1 MGESYE
7 RAYRDMIRVQ
17 QLQELEEAI
26 AYSRAP
32 ELARLTHDS
41 GELDA
46 KHNPEQCFPGVSAH
60 ALLQQGGCC
69 CVAERTHHLECCK
82 IRESG

>member
-1 MGESYE
+1 MLAGEMAALVGESYE

-32 ELARLTHDS
+32 ELARLTHES
-41 GELDA
+41 GENL
-46 KHNPEQCFPGVSAH
+46 S
-60 ALLQQGGCC
+60 
-69 CVAERTHHLECCK
+69 
-82 IRESG
+82 